1 MLLHVL
7 HSPTL
12 LVQVQIP
19 NADPIDFHYSPS
31 ATDGH
36 VLALTALLRIG
47 P

>member
-12 LVQVQIP
+12 LVQVQIL
-19 NADPIDFHYSPS
+19 NAYLIEFHYSPS
-31 ATDGH
+31 ATDDH